1 MTRSSFLPYALIA
14 PSVAFLAAFFLVPLV
29 ETVWLSF
36 ATGSGAS
43 LDNYRRMAQDL
54 NFGTAI
60 ANTFLLTLVV
70 VPLEIALALAMAT
83 MVAKLGRGREL
94 ALWVLTIPLGVSDLA
109 AGLAWLAILQ
119 NSGYLNSALYALGL
133 IPGQVSWLSQE
144 TPFSLF
150 AAIALAEIWRATA
163 IVLVILIAGLQLI
176 PKEFGE
182 AAEIFGAKPWTR
194 FRTITLPLLKPSL
207 QSALILRTVLAFE
220 VFAVVYALGGRNFP
234 VLAGEAYTWQNE
246 NQNYGVA
253 AAYAVLIM
261 AVSLTATAVSALP
274 SARRL
279 LLWSG
284 LAVLFAWVLLP
295 IYLVAL
301 GAFGGRLG
309 VFRWPKSI
317 WPSDLTLQAMQ
328 QFLAIEGV
336 FSALMNSLIAAGFT
350 VLFSILLGAPAGYAL
365 ARYAFRG
372 QNAYRL
378 LVLLTRAFPLAILA
392 LPLTVSFIRFGLYD
406 TPFGVSL
413 IHTVLALPFAALV
426 TQSLFM
432 GIPREYE
439 EAAWVFGCNRLQ
451 AFLRVVLPL
460 ALPGLAATAIFAFVI
475 SWNEVF
481 AASIL
486 TVRNRT
492 LTAYLLKILS
502 ESPLHYRL
510 AGGFVLILP
519 SVLFI
524 FAVRRYLFAVWGI
537 ASK

>member
-1 MTRSSFLPYALIA
+1 MTTS
-14 PSVAFLAAFFLVPLV
+14 
-29 ETVWLSF
+29 
-36 ATGSGAS
+36 
-43 LDNYRRMAQDL
+43 
-54 NFGTAI
+54 
-60 ANTFLLTLVV
+60 
-70 VPLEIALALAMAT
+70 
-83 MVAKLGRGREL
+83 
-94 ALWVLTIPLGVSDLA
+94 
-109 AGLAWLAILQ
+109 
-119 NSGYLNSALYALGL
+119 
-133 IPGQVSWLSQE
+133 
-144 TPFSLF
+144 
-150 AAIALAEIWRATA
+150 
-163 IVLVILIAGLQLI
+163 
-176 PKEFGE
+176 
-182 AAEIFGAKPWTR
+182 AAE
-194 FRTITLPLLKPSL
+194 LK
-207 QSALILRTVLAFE
+207 
-220 VFAVVYALGGRNFP
+220 
-234 VLAGEAYTWQNE
+234 
-246 NQNYGVA
+246 
-253 AAYAVLIM
+253 
-261 AVSLTATAVSALP
+261 TASMSRSMALP

-279 LLWSG
+279 LLWTG
-284 LAVLFAWVLLP
+284 LAVLIAWVLVP

-317 WPSDLTLQAMQ
+317 WPTDLSFAAMS

-336 FSALMNSLIAAGFT
+336 FNALVNSLIAAGLT
-350 VLFSILLGAPAGYAL
+350 VVFSIALGAPAGYAL
-365 ARYAFRG
+365 ARYTFRG

-392 LPLTVSFIRFGLYD
+392 LPLTVSFIRLGLYD

-439 EAAWVFGCNRLQ
+439 EAAWVFGCTRFQ
-451 AFLRVVLPL
+451 AFMKVVLPL

-486 TVRNRT
+486 TVRERT
-492 LTAYLLKILS
+492 LTAYLLRILA
-502 ESPLHYRL
+502 ESPLHYRF
-510 AGGFVLILP
+510 AGGFILIIP

>member
-1 MTRSSFLPYALIA
+1 MTTS
-14 PSVAFLAAFFLVPLV
+14 AA
-29 ETVWLSF
+29 
-36 ATGSGAS
+36 
-43 LDNYRRMAQDL
+43 D
-54 NFGTAI
+54 
-60 ANTFLLTLVV
+60 
-70 VPLEIALALAMAT
+70 
-83 MVAKLGRGREL
+83 
-94 ALWVLTIPLGVSDLA
+94 
-109 AGLAWLAILQ
+109 
-119 NSGYLNSALYALGL
+119 
-133 IPGQVSWLSQE
+133 
-144 TPFSLF
+144 
-150 AAIALAEIWRATA
+150 
-163 IVLVILIAGLQLI
+163 
-176 PKEFGE
+176 
-182 AAEIFGAKPWTR
+182 
-194 FRTITLPLLKPSL
+194 LKPASTR
-207 QSALILRTVLAFE
+207 QS
-220 VFAVVYALGGRNFP
+220 
-234 VLAGEAYTWQNE
+234 
-246 NQNYGVA
+246 
-253 AAYAVLIM
+253 M
-261 AVSLTATAVSALP
+261 ALP

-279 LLWSG
+279 LLWTG
-284 LAVLFAWVLLP
+284 LAVLIAWVLVP

-317 WPSDLTLQAMQ
+317 WPTDLSFAAMS

-336 FSALMNSLIAAGFT
+336 FNALVNSLIAAGLT
-350 VLFSILLGAPAGYAL
+350 VVFSIALGAPAGYAL
-365 ARYAFRG
+365 ARYTFRG

-392 LPLTVSFIRFGLYD
+392 LPLTVSFIRLGLYD

-439 EAAWVFGCNRLQ
+439 EAAWVFGCTRFQ
-451 AFLRVVLPL
+451 AFMKVVLPL

-486 TVRNRT
+486 TVRERT
-492 LTAYLLKILS
+492 LTAYLLRILA
-502 ESPLHYRL
+502 ESPLHYRF
-510 AGGFVLILP
+510 AGGFILIIP

>member
-1 MTRSSFLPYALIA
+1 MTSS
-14 PSVAFLAAFFLVPLV
+14 
-29 ETVWLSF
+29 
-36 ATGSGAS
+36 
-43 LDNYRRMAQDL
+43 
-54 NFGTAI
+54 
-60 ANTFLLTLVV
+60 
-70 VPLEIALALAMAT
+70 
-83 MVAKLGRGREL
+83 
-94 ALWVLTIPLGVSDLA
+94 
-109 AGLAWLAILQ
+109 
-119 NSGYLNSALYALGL
+119 
-133 IPGQVSWLSQE
+133 
-144 TPFSLF
+144 
-150 AAIALAEIWRATA
+150 
-163 IVLVILIAGLQLI
+163 
-176 PKEFGE
+176 
-182 AAEIFGAKPWTR
+182 AAELTPTAKNR
-194 FRTITLPLLKPSL
+194 SI
-207 QSALILRTVLAFE
+207 
-220 VFAVVYALGGRNFP
+220 
-234 VLAGEAYTWQNE
+234 
-246 NQNYGVA
+246 
-253 AAYAVLIM
+253 
-261 AVSLTATAVSALP
+261 ALP

-279 LLWSG
+279 LLWTG
-284 LAVLFAWVLLP
+284 LAVLIAWVLVP

-317 WPSDLTLQAMQ
+317 WPTDLSFAAMS

-336 FSALMNSLIAAGFT
+336 FNALLNSLIAAGLT
-350 VLFSILLGAPAGYAL
+350 VVFSIALGAPAGYAL
-365 ARYAFRG
+365 ARYTFRG

-392 LPLTVSFIRFGLYD
+392 LPLTISFIRLGLYD

-439 EAAWVFGCNRLQ
+439 EAAWVFGCTRFQ
-451 AFLRVVLPL
+451 AFVKVILPL

-486 TVRNRT
+486 TVRERT
-492 LTAYLLKILS
+492 LTAYLLRILA
-502 ESPLHYRL
+502 ESPLHYRF
-510 AGGFVLILP
+510 AGGFILIIP